1 MPNTSILSAFNS
13 NDWSLPWLFTIFP
26 IIDTEVPVLIL
37 LIKSISI
44 FVKSITTSRFF
55 IVEPSLIDRKATF
68 LLCLL
73 FLTQPEINISLD
85 SFEASTIS
93 ITLYLIPALYRFI
106 ESKWLFWWRYG

>member
-1 MPNTSILSAFNS
+1 MPNKSTLCAFNS

-44 FVKSITTSRFF
+44 FVKSITTCRFF

-73 FLTQPEINISLD
+73 FLTQPW
-85 SFEASTIS
+85 F
-93 ITLYLIPALYRFI
+93 
-106 ESKWLFWWRYG
+106 